1 MACSYGWKV
10 LNLNGPD
17 DGLQINQDWIR
28 KKIDEGEEDDDETI
42 TILT

>member
-28 KKIDEGEEDDDETI
+28 KKTDEGEEDDDETI

>member
-1 MACSYGWKV
+1 MECSYGWKV

-17 DGLQINQDWIR
+17 DGLQIR